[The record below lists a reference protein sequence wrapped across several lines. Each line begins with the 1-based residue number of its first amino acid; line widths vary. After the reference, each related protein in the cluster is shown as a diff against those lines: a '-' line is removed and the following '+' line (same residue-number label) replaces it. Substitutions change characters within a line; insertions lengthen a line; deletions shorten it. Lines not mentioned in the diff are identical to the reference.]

1 MKKSSK
7 IFIERKRSM
16 DKVAQCLMDAKEDR
30 KEGWKVTLKQ
40 GKEKKERKSKKC

>member
-16 DKVAQCLMDAKEDR
+16 DKVAQCLMDAKEGR
-30 KEGWKVTLKQ
+30 KEEMKVTLKQ
-40 GKEKKERKSKKC
+40 GQEKKERKSKKC